1 MRILFPKAKGIP
13 FTGAALYSRILIEEM
28 GKRHEVHIGERP
40 EEAEGDWDLIHV
52 PDALHYDERLVAG
65 RRCPL
70 IVDVH
75 TYYWMKFEPFWCPD
89 LPLRYLKQKLD
100 RRKYERA
107 IRAADAVITH
117 CEYVR
122 ARIAH
127 RRTYNVSIGIYPERF
142 APPPGR
148 ANGREELILFVGTNY
163 FRKGL
168 YTLLKALPLV
178 QREVPG
184 VKLLV
189 VGRERAHSRA
199 VAKILS
205 RGLPVSFING
215 LPSAQVVKFY
225 WQARVFTL
233 PSFME
238 ASPVTPLE
246 AAAAGLPAVCSGV
259 GGIPELVEHNVT
271 GLLCAPGD
279 HQALAASL
287 LACLRDR
294 ALARRLAQNAAAKLQ
309 ERFTVAKMIE
319 NTGQVY
325 KEVRGASHLTGG

>member
-1 MRILFPKAKGIP
+1 MFPKAEGIP
-13 FTGAALYSRILIEEM
+13 FTGATLYSQILIEEM
-28 GKRHEVHIGERP
+28 RKRHDVHIGESP
-40 EEAEGDWDLIHV
+40 EESGGGWDLIHV
-52 PDALHYDERLVAG
+52 PDALHYDERLVEK

-89 LPLRYLKQKLD
+89 LPLRYLKHKLD
-100 RRKYERA
+100 RRRYEEA

-122 ARIAH
+122 ERIAH
-127 RRTYNVSIGIYPERF
+127 PRTFNVGIGIYPERF
-142 APPPGR
+142 APPPGQTD
-148 ANGREELILFVGTNY
+148 GRVEATLILFVGTNY

-168 YTLLKALPLV
+168 YTLLRALPFV

-184 VKLLV
+184 VRLLV
-189 VGRERAHSRA
+189 VGRERPHSLAFARL
-199 VAKILS
+199 LS
-205 RGLPVSFING
+205 RGLPVSYING
-215 LPSAQVVKFY
+215 LPFEQVAALY
-225 WQARVFTL
+225 RRARVFTL

-246 AAAAGLPAVCSGV
+246 AASAELPAVCSNV

-279 HQALAASL
+279 HQALAESL
-287 LACLRDR
+287 IACLRDR
-294 ALARRLAQNAAAKLQ
+294 KLAQRLAENAAARVR
-309 ERFTVAKMIE
+309 ERFTVERMIE
-319 NTGQVY
+319 NIEQVY
-325 KEVRGASHLTGG
+325 LEVGG